1 MSYPQKR
8 TLVNIFTMAAV
19 YTAYCLTAFS
29 RHSLA
34 GDLRPWVITMLTFIG
49 ITILAQIII
58 QIVFH
63 VLLSIGIS
71 VKEAVKRQNPEGSE
85 IEEALK
91 SELVEDERDK
101 MIELKSLRASSV
113 TMTAGLIL
121 GLVSI
126 ILGYTPAVML
136 NLFYGTFFIGT
147 IAEGVLNLILYRKG
161 AMHG

>member
-19 YTAYCLTAFS
+19 YAAYCLTAFS
-29 RHSLA
+29 RHSLVS
-34 GDLRPWVITMLTFIG
+34 DLKPWVITMLIFIG
-49 ITILAQIII
+49 ITIIAEIII

-71 VKEAVKRQNPEGSE
+71 VKEAVKRQDPDGSE

-101 MIELKSLRASSV
+101 LIELKSLRANSI
-113 TMTAGLIL
+113 TMTAGLML

-126 ILGYTPAVML
+126 VLGYPSAVML

-147 IAEGVLNLILYRKG
+147 IAEGVLNLILYRK
-161 AMHG
+161 AA